1 MTKRAANDR
10 QASVTLLERSWYST
24 NVLTLLLLPL
34 SWLFAAIAM
43 LRRAAYRSGL
53 LRRQRFDVPVIVV
66 GNITVGGTGK
76 TPLVI
81 WLADYLRAQGWHPGI
96 VSRGYG
102 GKAGSWP
109 QQVRPDSDPA
119 SVGDEA
125 VMLAARTGCPMCVG
139 PDRPEAIRALL
150 RHREVDIVISD
161 DGLQHYGM
169 RRDLEIVVLDGT
181 RRLGNGFLLPA
192 GPLREPR
199 SRLKQVDLVIVNGGD
214 RSQELTMTVDEPRVR
229 SLKKGDAAAIGR
241 FAGRRV
247 HAVAGIGNP
256 QRFFDL
262 LMDRQ
267 IEIQPHVFADHHA
280 FSADDLRFGDDLPI
294 LMTEKDAVKCR
305 RLPCHD
311 AWIVLIDVQPDEKF
325 VHQLNNALK
334 DITDGQKI
342 TRHPGVPEL

>member
-1 MTKRAANDR
+1 M
-10 QASVTLLERSWYST
+10 TLLERSWYSS

-34 SWLFAAIAM
+34 SWLFGLVAA
-43 LRRAAYRSGL
+43 LRRLVYRSGL

-81 WLADYLRAQGWHPGI
+81 WLAEHLQSLGWHPGI

-102 GKAGSWP
+102 GKAASWP
-109 QQVRPDSDPA
+109 QQVRPDSDPN

-150 RHREVDIVISD
+150 RHRTVDIVISD
-161 DGLQHYGM
+161 DGLQHYAMG
-169 RRDLEIVVLDGT
+169 RDLEIVVLDGQ

-192 GPLREPR
+192 GPLREPA
-199 SRLKQVDLVIVNGGD
+199 SRLKSVDLVVVNGGD
-214 RSQELTMTVDEPRVR
+214 AEHELAMSIRRPKLV
-229 SLKKGDAAAIGR
+229 SLHDDQTLVLDGMRGR
-241 FAGRRV
+241 QV

-256 QRFFDL
+256 QRFFGL
-262 LMDRQ
+262 LGDAG
-267 IEIQPHVFADHHA
+267 IEVEPHVFADHHPFRA
-280 FSADDLRFGDDLPI
+280 EDLRFAEELPI

-305 RLPCHD
+305 RLPCRD
-311 AWIVLIDVQPDEKF
+311 AWVVQIDAQPDEEF
-325 VHQLNNALK
+325 VRRLNNALK
-334 DITDGQKI
+334 DITDGQK
-342 TRHPGVPEL
+342 TARHPGLPEL